1 MINNDEL
8 LIAITDIFDKKVEEV
23 KLHSGVLVED
33 LRKDVKAIAEGHGI
47 LIDKMDKLES
57 KVDRLERKVDGLEL
71 KVDGLERKVDGLEL
85 KVDGLERKVGGLELK
100 VDGLE
105 KNMSVVK
112 DYVIGVDAKLN
123 EHEGILKRVK

>member
-71 KVDGLERKVDGLEL
+71 KVDGLERKV
-85 KVDGLERKVGGLELK
+85 GGLELK